1 MEKFEIK
8 KELENLVNCSRIAQ
22 KEIESKSNK
31 FVKNLL
37 NKIALKILEKKI
49 NFHLS
54 SLAVRETKFGNIED
68 KIKKKILT
76 KQIIFLMI

>member
-1 MEKFEIK
+1 MMEKFEIK

-37 NKIALKILEKKI
+37 NKIALKIFRKK
-49 NFHLS
+49 NKF
-54 SLAVRETKFGNIED
+54 SLVLFGSKRD
-68 KIKKKILT
+68 KVWKY
-76 KQIIFLMI
+76 